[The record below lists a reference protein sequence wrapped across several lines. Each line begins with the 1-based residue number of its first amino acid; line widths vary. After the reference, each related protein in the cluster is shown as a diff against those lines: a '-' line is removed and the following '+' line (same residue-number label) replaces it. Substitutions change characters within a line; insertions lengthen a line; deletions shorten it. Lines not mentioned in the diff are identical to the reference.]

1 MSNDPKDLIPR
12 IYSEMSAGN
21 LDALD
26 ELLADD
32 LVEHEETPGLEPTKE
47 GVKQFFAMFLAAFP
61 DLSMKADQLISEGD
75 IVCARATMTGTHN
88 GEFMGIPAT
97 GKPVEVKMIDIVRV
111 RDGQA
116 VEHWGLTDSMA
127 LMQQLGAI
135 PEEAP
140 A

>member
-1 MSNDPKDLIPR
+1 MSDDTKSLVR
-12 IYSEMSAGN
+12 RLYAEVSAGN

-26 ELLADD
+26 ELISDD
-32 LVEHEETPGLEPTKE
+32 MVEHEETAGLEPTKE
-47 GVKQFFAMFLAAFP
+47 GVKQFFAMFRAAFP
-61 DLSMKADQLISEGD
+61 DLGMEAHEMLAEGD
-75 IVCARATMTGTHN
+75 LVCVRGTMTGTHQ
-88 GEFMGIPAT
+88 GEFMGIPPT
-97 GKPVEVKMIDIVRV
+97 GKRVEMQLIDIVRV

-116 VEHWGLTDSMA
+116 VEHWGVTDALS

>member
-1 MSNDPKDLIPR
+1 MSNDPKDFIPR
-12 IYSEMSAGN
+12 VYSEVSAGN

-32 LVEHEETPGLEPTKE
+32 LVEHEETPGLEANKE

-61 DLSMKADQLISEGD
+61 DLEMKADQLISEGD

-97 GKPVEVKMIDIVRV
+97 GKRVEVKMIDIVRV

-116 VEHWGLTDSMA
+116 AEHWGLTDSMTM
-127 LMQQLGAI
+127 MQQLGAI
-135 PEEAP
+135 PEQAP